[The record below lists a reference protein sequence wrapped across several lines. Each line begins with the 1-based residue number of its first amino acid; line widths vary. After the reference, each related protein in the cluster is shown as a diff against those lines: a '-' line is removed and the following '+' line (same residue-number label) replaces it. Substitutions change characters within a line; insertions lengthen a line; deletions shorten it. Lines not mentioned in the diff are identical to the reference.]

1 MFYYAIRD
9 IDMKQHCG
17 YVWTHNVYSVD
28 TYTIMPFLVVE
39 NNTTADLNITIVEK
53 KTGQKYRRMVRSG

>member
-1 MFYYAIRD
+1 
-9 IDMKQHCG
+9 MKQHCG